1 MIKEYPPM
9 LSGTA
14 ENQCAQLRAYLVRL
28 ARYDDERY
36 EELLKMLQ
44 DQSADG
50 DRGGN

>member
-1 MIKEYPPM
+1 MIREYPPM

-28 ARYDDERY
+28 VRYLDEII
-36 EELLKMLQ
+36 EELQK
-44 DQSADG
+44 DQPADG